1 MQLNQ
6 QNIRLLHAGVAA
18 AGYERSNLAHTIV
31 HIGVGGFHRAHLAFY
46 QDQLLNAGTGNGA
59 ICGIGLR
66 PEDTRMH
73 DVLKQQDCLYTL
85 MVKHPDG
92 HLERRVIGSIT
103 GFILAT
109 THPEKAIAKLA
120 DAATKIVSLTIT
132 EGGYNFD
139 QHGAFIEDNPNI
151 QWDIQNSQAP
161 RTVFGLLTA
170 ALQLRRR
177 NGQQPFTIMSCD
189 NIQNNGDMCKR
200 MLLSFVKLVDAD
212 LAAWIAREVAFPNSM
227 VDRITP
233 VTAPDD
239 VHKLRE
245 QFDIEDGWPVT
256 CEPFIQWVLE
266 DHFTDGRPQWEQAG
280 VQFVEDIAPYEK
292 MKLRLLNGGHILL
305 SVIGLLCGYRTVDEV
320 LADPDISLLLKRF
333 MATEVMPVLDDVEGI
348 DLNAYQ
354 HSLIERF
361 SNAYIKDQL
370 TRVASESTAKMPKFL
385 IPTVRD
391 QLSRGGNADKAIF
404 GLAAWCV
411 LFERADQPGFE
422 NVLIDEQLGAMKE
435 RALRSAGE
443 NPLEFLS
450 YGLVFGDLVHNE
462 TFVKTYQHH
471 LDHIRL
477 QGIRAAVKSLIQ

>member
-1 MQLNQ
+1 MQLKQ
-6 QNIRLLHAGVAA
+6 QNIKSLHPAVAVAA
-18 AGYERSNLAHTIV
+18 YERRQLSHAIV

-46 QDQLLNAGTGNGA
+46 QDQLLNAGNSNWA

-92 HLERRVIGSIT
+92 QLEPRVIGSIT
-103 GFILAT
+103 DFILAT

-120 DAATKIVSLTIT
+120 DTSTKIVSLTIT

-139 QHGAFIEDNPNI
+139 QHGKFIENNPHI
-151 QWDIQNSQAP
+151 QWDIQNRQAP
-161 RTVFGLLTA
+161 KTVFGLLTA
-170 ALQLRRR
+170 ALQVRKQ
-177 NGQQPFTIMSCD
+177 NGQKPFTIMSCD

-200 MLLSFVKLVDAD
+200 MLLSFAQLVDAD
-212 LAAWIAREVAFPNSM
+212 LAAWIDREVAFPNSM

-233 VTAPDD
+233 VTAPADIQ
-239 VHKLRE
+239 KLKQ
-245 QFDIEDGWPVT
+245 QFDIEDDWPVT

-266 DHFTDGRPQWEQAG
+266 DHFTEGRPPWEQAG
-280 VQFVEDIAPYEK
+280 VQFVKHIAPYEK
-292 MKLRLLNGGHILL
+292 MKLRMLNGGHILL
-305 SVIGLLCGYRTVDEV
+305 SVIGLLYGYRTVDQV

-333 MATEVMPVLDDVEGI
+333 MITEVMPILDHVEGI

-354 HSLIERF
+354 KSLIERF
-361 SNAYIKDQL
+361 SNVNIKDQL

-391 QLSRGGNADKAIF
+391 QLSRGGHADKAIF

-411 LFERADQPGFE
+411 LFEKAEQPGYE
-422 NVLIDEQLGAMKE
+422 GVLIDEQLAAMKE
-435 RALRSAGE
+435 RAIKSANE
-443 NPLEFLS
+443 NPMEFLS
-450 YGLVFGDLVHNE
+450 YGLVFGDLIHNK
-462 TFVKTYQHH
+462 TFVKTYQRH
-471 LDHIRL
+471 LDTIR
-477 QGIRAAVKSLIQ
+477 QHGIQLAVKSLIK

>member
-6 QNIRLLHAGVAA
+6 QNIKSLHPG
-18 AGYERSNLAHTIV
+18 RSKLTHGIV

-46 QDQLLNAGTGNGA
+46 QDQLLNTDASNWA

-92 HLERRVIGSIT
+92 KLEPRVIGSIT
-103 GFILAT
+103 DFILAT
-109 THPEKAIAKLA
+109 KHPEKAIAKLA
-120 DAATKIVSLTIT
+120 DPSTKIVSLTIT

-139 QHGAFIEDNPNI
+139 QHGQFMEDNPNI
-151 QWDIQNSQAP
+151 QWDKQNLQAP
-161 RTVFGLLTA
+161 KTVFGLLTA
-170 ALQLRRR
+170 ALQVRKQ

-200 MLLSFVKLVDAD
+200 MLLSFTKLVDAA
-212 LAAWIAREVAFPNSM
+212 LAEWINREVAFPNSM

-233 VTAPDD
+233 VTSPEDIQ
-239 VHKLRE
+239 KLKQ

-266 DHFTDGRPQWEQAG
+266 DHFTGGRPPWEQAG
-280 VQFVEDIAPYEK
+280 VQFVKNIAPYEK
-292 MKLRLLNGGHILL
+292 MKLRMLNGSHILL
-305 SVIGLLCGYRTVDEV
+305 SVVGLLYGYRTVDEV
-320 LADPDISLLLKRF
+320 LADKDISLLLKRF
-333 MATEVMPVLDDVEGI
+333 MTLEVMPILDHVEGI
-348 DLNAYQ
+348 DLNDYQ
-354 HSLIERF
+354 KSLIERF

-385 IPTVRD
+385 VPTVRD

-411 LFERADQPGFE
+411 LFAKVDETGFE
-422 NVLIDEQLGAMKE
+422 NVLIDEQLSTMKA
-435 RALRSAGE
+435 RALSEDPMA
-443 NPLEFLS
+443 FLT
-450 YGLVFGDLVHNE
+450 YELVFGDLIYNE
-462 TFVKTYQHH
+462 TFVKTYQRH
-471 LDHIRL
+471 LENIRL
-477 QGIRAAVKSLIQ
+477 NGIHSAVKSLIK